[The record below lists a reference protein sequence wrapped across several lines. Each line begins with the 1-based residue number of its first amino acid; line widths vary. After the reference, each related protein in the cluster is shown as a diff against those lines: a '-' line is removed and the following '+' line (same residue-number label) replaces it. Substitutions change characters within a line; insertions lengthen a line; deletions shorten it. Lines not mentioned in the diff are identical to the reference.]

1 MTTFGCAMWDRRDW
15 FQQLFGFKEADY
27 DETKKMLKV
36 ENDADKPGMLV
47 LKSLANGTFFRIGR
61 FETPSLKELRS
72 KVLEDEPKALVQ
84 RRLKVTNEIGDV
96 ALKHALPENRLATFQ
111 VASQFNCL
119 EFVGPSVVPEDGI
132 TGYVMD
138 RTQGPA
144 CSIACGPA
152 TAFRNFFVPM
162 PSGQEGQRKG
172 MQINNLEDFSAE
184 LQRLCQPEPSGPEGR
199 PEGRLGAA
207 PSFRVTSGYTQAS
220 HRELQ
225 KLNRSLSRLSNEDLE
240 ALRDTLRIGLHE
252 EVQVTATAWGA
263 KRLATEEQLVTQVF
277 GSACS
282 VAYNRDSSSEDW
294 QPLATLILE
303 ASYEATLLAAL
314 KQAKKHAG
322 QEGSKKVFLTCLGGG
337 VFGNSMEWIVQ
348 AMDRAF
354 QRLQDADLDVR
365 IVTYAGSPGP
375 ELRCLER

>member
-1 MTTFGCAMWDRRDW
+1 MNA
-15 FQQLFGFKEADY
+15 L
-27 DETKKMLKV
+27 
-36 ENDADKPGMLV
+36 PG
-47 LKSLANGTFFRIGR
+47 
-61 FETPSLKELRS
+61 
-72 KVLEDEPKALVQ
+72 
-84 RRLKVTNEIGDV
+84 RLKVTNEIGDV

-132 TGYVMD
+132 TAYVMD

-162 PSGQEGQRKG
+162 ASGQEGQRKG
-172 MQINNLEDFSAE
+172 LQINNLEDFSAE
-184 LQRLCQPEPSGPEGR
+184 LQRLCPPEPTASPA
-199 PEGRLGAA
+199 RLGLGSA
-207 PSFRVTSGYTQAS
+207 PFFRVTSGYTQAS
-220 HRELQ
+220 HRDLQ
-225 KLNRSLSRLSNEDLE
+225 KLNRSLSRLSDEDLE
-240 ALRDTLRIGLHE
+240 SLRDTLRIGLHE

-282 VAYNRDSSSEDW
+282 VAYNRDSSREDW

-348 AMDRAF
+348 AMNRAF
-354 QRLQDADLDVR
+354 QRLQDVDLDVR

-375 ELRCLER
+375 ELRSLER